1 MSEKSQMPEIDQ
13 DIPGNA
19 ISVYGD
25 GMDDFPVLKAFQHY
39 IDAEQSKAR
48 KRMLALCAV
57 FGIVIAIVIA
67 ACAVILVNISNRN
80 QLLNDRLVEFAMK
93 ERAASAVVVQPPQ
106 DNNATLLAL
115 TAKLDEMQKKL
126 TDERIKA
133 DRAAAEAA
141 RIAAEAAKPKGPTKE
156 ELEIQ
161 RLNALLKAERE
172 KAAADAEKRKA
183 EEKAAQE
190 RRHQEELE
198 AYRRKHYPELYA
210 PQARPKPSVKPKRK
224 VKIEEPDEDEDVL
237 DDNSAISYFDEAEE
251 DVEPVVVRRPRRSKK
266 ASPKKPDGETTPE
279 SKPSPKEYTIP
290 VEVRGKSTSWS
301 IPND

>member
-1 MSEKSQMPEIDQ
+1 MTEKNAMPEIDSE
-13 DIPGNA
+13 IPRNA
-19 ISVYGD
+19 VSVYGES

-39 IDAEQSKAR
+39 IDAEQAKAR

-57 FGIVIAIVIA
+57 FGIVLAIVIA

-106 DNNATLLAL
+106 DNATLLAL

-161 RLNALLKAERE
+161 RLNALLKAEKE

-183 EEKAAQE
+183 EEKAEKE
-190 RRHQEELE
+190 RRKQEELE
-198 AYRRKHYPELYA
+198 AYRRKYYPELYA
-210 PQARPKPSVKPKRK
+210 KPKPVSKPKRK
-224 VKIEEPDEDEDVL
+224 VIIEDLEDDNSLL
-237 DDNSAISYFDEAEE
+237 DDDSAISYFDSDGEE
-251 DVEPVVVRRPRRSKK
+251 EEIIVRKPQRKAKPTKK
-266 ASPKKPDGETTPE
+266 AAKPVQETEAPAVKTD
-279 SKPSPKEYTIP
+279 YTIP

>member
-1 MSEKSQMPEIDQ
+1 MTTDKNAMPEVDAE
-13 DIPGNA
+13 IPRNA
-19 ISVYGD
+19 VSVYGES

-39 IDAEQSKAR
+39 IDAEQAKAR

-57 FGIVIAIVIA
+57 FAIVIAVVIA

-80 QLLNDRLVEFAMK
+80 QMLNDRLVEFAMK

-106 DNNATLLAL
+106 DNAALLTL
-115 TAKLDEMQKKL
+115 TSKLDEMQKKL
-126 TDERIKA
+126 TEERIKA

-161 RLNALLKAERE
+161 RLNALLKAEKD
-172 KAAADAEKRKA
+172 KALADAEKRKTD
-183 EEKAAQE
+183 EKAEKE
-190 RRHQEELE
+190 RRRQEELE

-210 PQARPKPSVKPKRK
+210 QPKRK
-224 VKIEEPDEDEDVL
+224 PVAKARRKVVVDDL
-237 DDNSAISYFDEAEE
+237 DDDDSLLDDDSAISYFSEDEDDEE
-251 DVEPVVVRRPRRSKK
+251 VIVRKPRR
-266 ASPKKPDGETTPE
+266 AKKPSAAKKVE
-279 SKPSPKEYTIP
+279 SQKPAEPAKKDYTIP
-290 VEVRGKSTSWS
+290 VEVRGKSTHWS